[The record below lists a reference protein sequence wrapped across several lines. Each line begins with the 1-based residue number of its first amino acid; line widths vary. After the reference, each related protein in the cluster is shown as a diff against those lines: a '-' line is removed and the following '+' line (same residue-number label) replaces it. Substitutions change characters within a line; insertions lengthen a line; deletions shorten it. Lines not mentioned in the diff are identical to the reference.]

1 MKKLIAIIFLLS
13 TAFQVSAQLT
23 ASFKL
28 RESKYMCYT
37 GDASRNTTATFK
49 NNSSVGSYWY
59 VWNYGD
65 SSADSMNVTYDL
77 ADYGRHE
84 YKTDGLYTVSLLVID
99 PINLADSIKT
109 GTTIKA
115 VKYVSETSTD
125 VTINISYKTID
136 NADRN
141 VTTTVAQNR
150 FAKTRL
156 TNCIEVYSP
165 FVQGANYTY
174 EIDDPSSDENK
185 AGLESFVY
193 ILSVNQET
201 FKPHDSKVWK
211 YYWSIYDNTTLVKEL
226 ELDSTEYRFTFPK
239 ENFNPGY
246 TVSLKIALDS
256 TKIDAYNIIDGELQS
271 CVASQSVNIKVTDY
285 FFTDSTRTKSDIDD
299 RKNAIP
305 NVFTPGGNDENDV
318 FYFNTNGV
326 DVFTIWIYNNNGSLV
341 YKQKAKN
348 ISWTGADN
356 SGYDCPSGTYYY
368 VVQSGS
374 KDNRHNTT
382 GHIQLFRQ
390 N

>member
-1 MKKLIAIIFLLS
+1 MKKLLAIIFLIS

-23 ASFKL
+23 AQFKL
-28 RESKYMCYT
+28 RESKYLCYT

-65 SSADSMNVTYDL
+65 GSADSMSVTTNV

-84 YKTDGLYTVSLLVID
+84 YKTDGLYTVSLMVID
-99 PINLADSIKT
+99 PINLADSIKI
-109 GTTIKA
+109 GTIKA
-115 VKYVSETSTD
+115 VQFISETSTN
-125 VTINISYKTID
+125 VTLNISYKNTK
-136 NADRN
+136 NEDRN
-141 VTTTVAQNR
+141 VTTTVAQNK

-165 FVQGANYTY
+165 FVDGSNFTF

-193 ILSVNQET
+193 IFSVNQEN
-201 FKPHDSKVWK
+201 FKPHNAKLWK
-211 YYWSIYDNTTLVKEL
+211 YYWSFYDNKNLIENL

-239 ENFNPGY
+239 ENFDPGY
-246 TVSLKIALDS
+246 TVTLKIALDS

-271 CVASQSVNIKVTDY
+271 CVASQSVNIKVTDH

-299 RKNAIP
+299 RKTAIP

-326 DVFTIWIYNNNGSLV
+326 DIFTIWIYNNNGALV
-341 YKQKAKN
+341 YKQRAKN

-368 VVQSGS
+368 VVKSES
-374 KDNRHNTT
+374 KDKRHNTA
-382 GHIQLFRQ
+382 GNIQLFRQ